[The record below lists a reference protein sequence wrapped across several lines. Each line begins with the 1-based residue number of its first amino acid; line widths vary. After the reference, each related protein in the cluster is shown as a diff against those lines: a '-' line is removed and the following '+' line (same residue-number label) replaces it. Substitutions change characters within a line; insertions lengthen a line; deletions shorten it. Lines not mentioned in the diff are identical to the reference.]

1 MKKIFLGALLGIALL
16 STSAAAVDVTVDG
29 VNVVF
34 TDAQTVVKDG
44 RTLVPLRA
52 VAEAMDADVQWN
64 EREKS
69 VVFTKEAS
77 DVVYDGKTYDK
88 VAFVSEMKIGSFGIR
103 IKMLY
108 NGNEVY
114 SVKKEMDIRA
124 QNIDGRV
131 YVPARYVG
139 YALGYETDWKD
150 NTVCYQNIKTQ
161 NTWFTVDKSV
171 KFPTVVSDKFSTR
184 AYKGYGSVVVADGDY
199 GTRKLVGTGVSY
211 RNVYSYTD
219 GAWDYSYGGNIVID
233 TDNFKV
239 DLSEPE
245 ATAENIKSVYL
256 DIAGTTSLVR
266 TEDSDTMRSLWLSG
280 DVGRYY
286 CASLAYRYVPID
298 AESDEYQP
306 MWGITA
312 NSMPVDC
319 RGYVYQDESGES
331 VQGYKSGSKVITPY
345 VTYYDDNADKKC
357 STDALLLLHTL
368 LEETGERIWQM
379 MYDYYG
385 CCGYQALTQ
394 TEYVSADFVTPPIS
408 EAVTALYGLS
418 FKGYSKIDNGY
429 YVLDLNDEVNGN
441 NIRITY
447 TGVRVKD
454 YMSPTRLL
462 SGYSFSVAF

>member
-1 MKKIFLGALLGIALL
+1 MKKIFFGVLLGIALL

-34 TDAQTVVKDG
+34 SDAQTVVKDG

-52 VAEAMDADVQWN
+52 VAEAMDADVKWN
-64 EREKS
+64 EREKA
-69 VVFTKEAS
+69 VVLTKEAS

-88 VAFVSEMKIGSFGIR
+88 VSFISEMKIGSFGVR
-103 IKMLY
+103 IKMLHD
-108 NGNEVY
+108 GNEVY
-114 SVKKEMDIRA
+114 NVKKEMDIRA

-139 YALGYETDWKD
+139 YALGYETEWKD

-171 KFPTVVSDKFSTR
+171 KFPTVVSDKFSTTR

-199 GTRKLVGTGVSY
+199 GTRKLEGANEIG
-211 RNVYSYTD
+211 RNIYSYTD

-233 TDNFKV
+233 TDRLCV
-239 DLSEPE
+239 DLSDPE
-245 ATAENIKSVYL
+245 ATVENIKSVYM
-256 DIAGTTSLVR
+256 DIAGSHSQAG
-266 TEDSDTMRSLWLSG
+266 TEDSDTMRTLWLSK
-280 DVGRYY
+280 DERMQN
-286 CASLAYRYVPID
+286 CAALAYRYVPIE
-298 AESDEYQP
+298 AETDKYQP
-306 MWGITA
+306 MWRITA
-312 NSMPVDC
+312 ASMPVDC

-331 VQGYKSGSKVITPY
+331 VQGYKSGAKVITPY
-345 VTYYDDNADKKC
+345 VTYYHDSADENC

-408 EAVTALYGLS
+408 EGVAALYGLS
-418 FKGYSKIDNGY
+418 VKSLKQTDAG

-441 NIRITY
+441 NIRINY
-447 TGVRVKD
+447 TGVHVKD
-454 YMSPTRLL
+454 YMSPTRLY
-462 SGYSFSVAF
+462 SGYYFSVSF